1 MTAFADVADVVRRFD
16 GEDYLLDVGTAS
28 AFYLAVTLGRPLLL
42 EGEPG
47 VGKTTAAKTL
57 ATVLDAPLVRLQCY
71 EGLTASEAL
80 YDWNYQRQLLSI
92 RLAEARHASIDESDL
107 YTEGY
112 LVDRPILQ
120 CVRYRG
126 PTPPV
131 LLIDEI
137 DRADDEFEALLLEFL
152 GEASVTVPEL
162 GTFVA
167 ERPPIAVLTSNR
179 SRDLHDALRRR
190 CLYHWIEYPEPARAA
205 AIVRRTV
212 AGATAP
218 LIETA
223 TQFVGTA
230 RNLDLDKPPGV
241 AETIDWVAALVSLG
255 VAGLAAPETPTTLGA
270 LAKTPDD
277 GATLR
282 EALAEFSS
290 SAGARMRGMGE

>member
-1 MTAFADVADVVRRFD
+1 MTAFADVADVIGRFD
-16 GEDYLLDVGTAS
+16 AEDYLLDVGTAS

-57 ATVLDAPLVRLQCY
+57 ASVLDAPLVRLQCY

-92 RLAEARHASIDESDL
+92 RLAEARHASIDESEL
-107 YTEGY
+107 YTESY

-126 PTPPV
+126 LTPPV

-167 ERPPIAVLTSNR
+167 ERPPVAVLTSNR

-190 CLYHWIEYPEPARAA
+190 CIYHWIEYPEPGRAA

-212 AGATAP
+212 LGATAP
-218 LIETA
+218 LIEAA

-241 AETIDWVAALVSLG
+241 AETIDWVAALLSLG
-255 VAGLAAPETPTTLGA
+255 VAELGAPDTPATLGA

-277 GATLR
+277 AATLR

-290 SAGARMRGMGE
+290 SVSTPMRGLSE

>member
-1 MTAFADVADVVRRFD
+1 MTFSHVDDVVARFD
-16 GEDYLLDVGTAS
+16 AHDYLLDTGTAS
-28 AFYLAVTLGRPLLL
+28 AIYLAVTLGRPLLL

-47 VGKTTAAKTL
+47 VGKTEAAKTL
-57 ATVLDAPLVRLQCY
+57 AAVLDTELVRLQCY

-92 RLAEARHASIDESDL
+92 RLAEARGTGIEEADL
-107 YTEGY
+107 YTEQY
-112 LVDRPILQ
+112 LVDRPILR
-120 CVRYRG
+120 CVRHRG

-152 GEASVTVPEL
+152 GESAVTVPEL

-190 CLYHWIEYPEPARAA
+190 CLYHWIDYPEPARAA

-212 AGATAP
+212 PGATAP
-218 LIETA
+218 LIEHA
-223 TQFVGTA
+223 TQFVG
-230 RNLDLDKPPGV
+230 RVRGLDLDKPPGV

-255 VAGLAAPETPTTLGA
+255 VADLVSEQTDASALTSLGA

-277 GATLR
+277 RTLIR
-282 EALAEFSS
+282 DAFTEYS
-290 SAGARMRGMGE
+290 RT

>member
-1 MTAFADVADVVRRFD
+1 MFSDVEDVISRFD
-16 GEDYLLDVGTAS
+16 AHDYLLDTGTAS
-28 AFYLAVTLGRPLLL
+28 AIYLAVTLGRPLLL

-57 ATVLDAPLVRLQCY
+57 AAVLDTTLVRLQCY
-71 EGLTASEAL
+71 EGLTANEAL

-92 RLAEARHASIDESDL
+92 RLAEAQGADIEEADL
-107 YTEGY
+107 YTEKY
-112 LVDRPILQ
+112 LVNRPILQ
-120 CVRYRG
+120 CVRHGG

-131 LLIDEI
+131 LLVDEI

-152 GEASVTVPEL
+152 GESSVTVPEL

-190 CLYHWIEYPEPARAA
+190 CLYHWIDYPEPARAA

-212 AGATAP
+212 PGATAP
-218 LIETA
+218 LIEHA
-223 TQFVGTA
+223 TQFVG
-230 RNLDLDKPPGV
+230 RIRDLDLDKPPGV

-255 VAGLAAPETPTTLGA
+255 VADLVSEETLASALPSLGA

-277 GATLR
+277 RTLIR
-282 EALAEFSS
+282 DAFIEYS
-290 SAGARMRGMGE
+290 RT

>member
-1 MTAFADVADVVRRFD
+1 MTFTDPDDVIARFD
-16 GEDYLLDVGTAS
+16 AHDYLLDTGTAS
-28 AFYLAVTLGRPLLL
+28 AIYLAVTLGRPLLI

-57 ATVLDAPLVRLQCY
+57 AAVLGTPLVRLQCY
-71 EGLTASEAL
+71 EGLTANEAL

-92 RLAEARHASIDESDL
+92 RLAEAKGAGGSHISEADL
-107 YTEGY
+107 YTENY
-112 LVDRPILQ
+112 LVDRPILR
-120 CVRYRG
+120 CVRHRG

-152 GEASVTVPEL
+152 GESAVTIPEL

-212 AGATAP
+212 SGATAP
-218 LIETA
+218 LIEHA
-223 TQFVGTA
+223 TQFVYQV
-230 RNLDLDKPPGV
+230 RDLDLDKPPGL
-241 AETIDWVAALVSLG
+241 AETIDWVSALVCLG
-255 VAGLAAPETPTTLGA
+255 VADLVDSAALTSLGA

-277 GATLR
+277 RSL
-282 EALAEFSS
+282 
-290 SAGARMRGMGE
+290 MRDAFTEYSRI

>member
-1 MTAFADVADVVRRFD
+1 MIFDSPDDVIRRFD
-16 GEDYLLDVGTAS
+16 AQDYLLDIGTAS
-28 AFYLAVTLGRPLLL
+28 AIYLAVTLGRPLLL

-57 ATVLDAPLVRLQCY
+57 AAVLNTELVRLQCY
-71 EGLTASEAL
+71 EGLTANEAL

-92 RLAEARHASIDESDL
+92 RLAEAQGANISEADL
-107 YTEGY
+107 YTETY
-112 LVDRPILQ
+112 LVDRPIMR
-120 CVRYRG
+120 CVRHRG
-126 PTPPV
+126 ATPPV

-152 GEASVTVPEL
+152 GESAVTVPEL

-167 ERPPIAVLTSNR
+167 ERPPLAVLTSNR

-190 CLYHWIEYPEPARAA
+190 CLYHWIDYPEPSRAA

-212 AGATAP
+212 PGATAP
-218 LIETA
+218 LIQHA
-223 TQFVGTA
+223 TQFVGGT
-230 RNLDLDKPPGV
+230 RDLDLDKPPGV

-255 VAGLAAPETPTTLGA
+255 VADLVSPATVASALTSLGA

-277 GATLR
+277 RTLIR
-282 EALAEFSS
+282 DAFTEYS
-290 SAGARMRGMGE
+290 RT

>member
-1 MTAFADVADVVRRFD
+1 MTTDVFASPDDVVRQFD
-16 GEDYLLDVGTAS
+16 AKNYLLDTGTAS
-28 AFYLAVTLGRPLLL
+28 AIYLAVTLGRPLLL

-57 ATVLDAPLVRLQCY
+57 AAVLNTPMVRLQCY
-71 EGLTASEAL
+71 EGLTANEAL

-92 RLAEARHASIDESDL
+92 RLAEARGSGIEEADL
-107 YTEGY
+107 YTETY

-120 CVRYRG
+120 CVRHRG
-126 PTPPV
+126 PVPPV

-152 GEASVTVPEL
+152 GESAVTVPEL

-190 CLYHWIEYPEPARAA
+190 CLYHWIDYPEPARAA

-212 AGATAP
+212 PGAAAP
-218 LIETA
+218 LIERA
-223 TQFVGTA
+223 TQFVGSA
-230 RNLDLDKPPGV
+230 RDLDLDKPPGV

-255 VAGLAAPETPTTLGA
+255 VADLVDESAVMSLGA

-277 GATLR
+277 
-282 EALAEFSS
+282 SS
-290 SAGARMRGMGE
+290 LIRTAFTEYSRT

>member
-1 MTAFADVADVVRRFD
+1 VTFDSPEDVVRQFD
-16 GEDYLLDVGTAS
+16 AEDYLLDTGTAS
-28 AFYLAVTLGRPLLL
+28 AIYLAITLGRPLLL

-57 ATVLDAPLVRLQCY
+57 AAVLNTPMVRLQCY
-71 EGLTASEAL
+71 EGLTAHEAL

-92 RLAEARHASIDESDL
+92 RLAEARGTGIEEADL
-107 YTEGY
+107 YTETY

-120 CVRYRG
+120 CVRHGG

-152 GEASVTVPEL
+152 GESAVTVPEL

-190 CLYHWIEYPEPARAA
+190 CLYHWIDYPEPARAA

-212 AGATAP
+212 PGAAAP
-218 LIETA
+218 LIERA
-223 TQFVGTA
+223 TQFVGST
-230 RNLDLDKPPGV
+230 RDLDLDKPPGV

-255 VAGLAAPETPTTLGA
+255 VADLVDDSAVMSLGA

-277 GATLR
+277 RTLIR
-282 EALAEFSS
+282 DAYHAFTEYS
-290 SAGARMRGMGE
+290 RT